1 VLPLRETGTGTPPG
15 TAAIEVL
22 LRFARAGHRAGYPTA
37 DLEERLLALAAYLGV
52 EGAEVSATPTLIE
65 LSFGAF
71 PEQRNF
77 SLRVHPM
84 PVDLDAIARLDEVV
98 QDVMEEKLE
107 AEGALAAV
115 ADVEA
120 HPLRRRWPVILA
132 AYGVAGAALTP
143 LLGGAWREA
152 VAGGAVGLLVGAI
165 VLVTQRR
172 ARAEPMVAPVA
183 AIAASFAAAALVE
196 LGIRASA
203 DIVTLAALVTLLPG
217 MRLTIGMRE
226 LSTDHLQS
234 GVANMASAL
243 VQLLGLVFGVGIGR
257 SIALAWFGPPEQLT
271 PDFGFDTANVAAA
284 VAAALAFT
292 ITLRAQYRDAWL
304 MCFAALLALFAN
316 TAGKEVVGTQ
326 AAVFGAALA
335 VGLVGGL
342 AGARLRRSPL
352 VFLVPGVLILVP
364 GSAGFNSALQLLTN
378 QTVSGVTTAFD
389 TFVTAMSIAYGLMV
403 ANIVAPRTF
412 TGEERR

>member
-1 VLPLRETGTGTPPG
+1 VLPLRETGTGAPPS
-15 TAAIEVL
+15 AAPIELL

-37 DLEERLLALAAYLGV
+37 DLEERLLALAAYVGI

-65 LSFGAF
+65 LSVGAF
-71 PEQRNF
+71 PEQRSF
-77 SLRVHPM
+77 SLRVHPA

-98 QDVMEEKLE
+98 QDVMEGKLE
-107 AEGALAAV
+107 AEGALTAV
-115 ADVEA
+115 ADVES

-132 AYGVAGAALTP
+132 AYGVAGSALTP

-152 VAGGAVGLLVGAI
+152 VAGGVVGLLVGGI
-165 VLVTQRR
+165 VLATQRR
-172 ARAEPMVAPVA
+172 ARTEPMVAPVA
-183 AIAASFAAAALVE
+183 AIAASFVAAALVE

-257 SIALAWFGPPEQLT
+257 SIALAWFGPAEQLT

-304 MCFAALLALFAN
+304 MCSAALLALFAN

-412 TGEERR
+412 TGEERT

>member
-165 VLVTQRR
+165 VLATQRR
-172 ARAEPMVAPVA
+172 ARTEPVIAPVA

>member
-1 VLPLRETGTGTPPG
+1 VLPLRETGTGTPPD
-15 TAAIEVL
+15 AAGIELL

-37 DLEERLLALAAYLGV
+37 DLEERLLALAAYVGID
-52 EGAEVSATPTLIE
+52 GAEVSATPTLIE
-65 LSFGAF
+65 LSVGAF
-71 PEQRNF
+71 PEQRSF
-77 SLRVHPM
+77 SLRVRPA

-98 QDVMEEKLE
+98 QDVMEAKLD

-120 HPLRRRWPVILA
+120 HPLRRRWPVIVA
-132 AYGVAGAALTP
+132 AYAVAGAALTP

-152 VAGGAVGLLVGAI
+152 VAGGVVGLLVGAV
-165 VLVTQRR
+165 VLATQRR
-172 ARAEPMVAPVA
+172 ARTEPMVAPIA

-196 LGIRASA
+196 LGVRASA

-257 SIALAWFGPPEQLT
+257 SIALAWFGPAEQLT

-304 MCFAALLALFAN
+304 MCSAALLALFAN

-412 TGEERR
+412 TGEERT

>member
-165 VLVTQRR
+165 VLATQRR
-172 ARAEPMVAPVA
+172 ARTEPVIAPVA

-257 SIALAWFGPPEQLT
+257 SIALAWFGPAEQLT
-271 PDFGFDTANVAAA
+271 PDFGFDSANVAAA

-304 MCFAALLALFAN
+304 MCSAALLALFAN
-316 TAGKEVVGTQ
+316 TVGKEVVGTQ

>member
-15 TAAIEVL
+15 AAAIELL

-165 VLVTQRR
+165 VLATQRR
-172 ARAEPMVAPVA
+172 ARTEPVIAPVA

-257 SIALAWFGPPEQLT
+257 SIALAWFGPAEQLT
-271 PDFGFDTANVAAA
+271 PDFGFDSANVAAA

-304 MCFAALLALFAN
+304 MCSAALLALFAN
-316 TAGKEVVGTQ
+316 TVGKEVVGTQ